1 MDPLSSHRLLVALD
15 VDGTIMRADGAI
27 GTAVRQQM
35 LRLQARGHEVTL
47 ATGRPSASV
56 IALLRDLGLRP
67 EYAVCSNGAVILRR
81 APDGGYSVDSA
92 EVFSPAAALRILRH
106 AAPEAMFAVEEE
118 GGDFLLTRRVA
129 DFGTQS
135 TSRVVP
141 FDDLVATRALR
152 LIVVSD
158 EIGSADLVDQ
168 LTILG
173 LRPVVYAVE
182 SSTWLDIAP
191 EKVDKARALERVRAR
206 LGVHRS
212 RVVAVGDGLNDI
224 EMLRWAGE
232 EGRGVAL
239 GHAPDEV
246 RAVATETGGSVDDDG
261 AAGVL
266 AAIEDIGAPPEESH
280 R

>member
-1 MDPLSSHRLLVALD
+1 MRD
-15 VDGTIMRADGAI
+15 DGYISPAA
-27 GTAVRQQM
+27 RQQM
-35 LRLQARGHEVTL
+35 LRLQTRGHTVTL
-47 ATGRPSASV
+47 ATGRPAASV
-56 IALLRDLGLRP
+56 TALLHDLGLSP
-67 EYAVCSNGAVILRR
+67 EYAVCSNGAVVLRR
-81 APDGGYSVDSA
+81 ALDGGYDVDSA
-92 EVFSPAAALRILRH
+92 DVFSPAAALRILRQ

-141 FDDLVATRALR
+141 FDDLLTTRALR
-152 LIVVSD
+152 LMVVYD
-158 EIGSADLVDQ
+158 EIGSTDLFDQ

-173 LRPVVYAVE
+173 LKPVTYAVE
-182 SSTWLDIAP
+182 RTTWLDIAP
-191 EKVDKARALERVRAR
+191 EGINKARALERVRVL
-206 LGVHRS
+206 LGVERS
-212 RVVAVGDGLNDI
+212 RVLAVGDGLNDI

-239 GHAPDEV
+239 ANAPAEV
-246 RAVATETGGSVDDDG
+246 RAAATEIGGSVDHDG

-266 AAIEDIGAPPEESH
+266 ATIEDIGAPPEEPD